1 MIDNNDKSS
10 LHNRWNMRI
19 LGIYFTNGLK
29 RIFGKNSGRVIAI
42 IYLAFCLIFWECR
55 YSIWQPYGYF
65 QNLQKFMT
73 SVLVLI
79 LIPSVTFAL
88 TFFNRYA
95 VWLNQCQQQFAQ
107 NRICKFRRRSTVAFV
122 KIS

>member
-19 LGIYFTNGLK
+19 LCIYFSNGLK
-29 RIFGKNSGRVIAI
+29 RIFGKISGRVIAI

-88 TFFNRYA
+88 TFYSVCR
-95 VWLNQCQQQFAQ
+95 LAQ
-107 NRICKFRRRSTVAFV
+107 SVSAIIFTESV
-122 KIS
+122 S

>member
-19 LGIYFTNGLK
+19 LGIYFSNGLK

-42 IYLAFCLIFWECR
+42 IYLDFLGMSLFNLAALRLFSKFAEIYDFCA
-55 YSIWQPYGYF
+55 GAYF
-65 QNLQKFMT
+65 D
-73 SVLVLI
+73 SVSNI
-79 LIPSVTFAL
+79 CPD
-88 TFFNRYA
+88 FFNRYA